1 MEELLQAIKNDYKA
15 FEEEAEVHVGRGN
28 ASAGIRARKL
38 SMQIAEKLKQF
49 HSPHFAASLSYTAA
63 LPTSNL
69 NDYAK
74 E

>member
-49 HSPHFAASLSYTAA
+49 R
-63 LPTSNL
+63 
-69 NDYAK
+69 AK
-74 E
+74 S

>member
-49 HSPHFAASLSYTAA
+49 R
-63 LPTSNL
+63 
-69 NDYAK
+69 AK
-74 E
+74 SVDFDKQRKADPVKRERVA